1 MSENQGDAGSCLG
14 AALGSASPALLP
26 GISERAC
33 EGVGPPM
40 PHVVELAAEG
50 PVLNRTMGP
59 WGPLRW
65 PWGRSAVLPMEP
77 CVALCDLGSG

>member
-59 WGPLRW
+59 WG
-65 PWGRSAVLPMEP
+65 RSAVLPMEP